1 MSDIDLLK
9 ARFGGGTQEF
19 EAFFRAEHE
28 RLFQTLVLVCGD
40 RSEAEEVAQ
49 EAMVRA
55 FERWDRVLKA
65 DSPAAYVY
73 RIALNLN
80 RRRHRRA
87 ALGRRRGPGPAPA
100 EPVDPAIAVEA
111 RAEARRALALLPA
124 GLREALVLVEW
135 VGLSAEE
142 AAPVL
147 GIEPVS
153 VRGRLHRARRK
164 LSEVMGGEDDA

>member
-1 MSDIDLLK
+1 MSDTDLV
-9 ARFGGGTQEF
+9 ADEIGGTLEF
-19 EAFFRAEHE
+19 EAFFRGEHE

-49 EAMVRA
+49 EAMARA
-55 FERWDRVLKA
+55 FERWDRVVKA

-80 RRRHRRA
+80 RRRLRRA
-87 ALGRRRGPGPAPA
+87 ELIRRRGQDLTPTQ
-100 EPVDPAIAVEA
+100 PVDPAAAVEA
-111 RAEARRALALLPA
+111 RAEARRALAALPV

-147 GIEPVS
+147 GIEAVS
-153 VRGRLHRARRK
+153 VRGRLHRARQK
-164 LSEVMGGEDDA
+164 LSELTGGEDDE